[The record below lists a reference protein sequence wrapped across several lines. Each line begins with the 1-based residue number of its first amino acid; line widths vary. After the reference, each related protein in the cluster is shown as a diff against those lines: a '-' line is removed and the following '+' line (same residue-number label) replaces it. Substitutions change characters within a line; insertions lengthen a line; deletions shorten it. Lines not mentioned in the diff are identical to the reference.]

1 MSAYRDRIAEV
12 VAEIADAAPLPATVA
27 ELSDSER
34 KALEV
39 QARYQRLTPEAL
51 LAVARG
57 QQAKERELRD
67 TVDEVLAALRGRV

>member
-1 MSAYRDRIAEV
+1 MSAYRDRVAEIV
-12 VAEIADAAPLPATVA
+12 SEIADAASLPATVA
-27 ELSDSER
+27 ELTDSER

-67 TVDEVLAALRGRV
+67 TVDGVLAALRANR

>member
-1 MSAYRDRIAEV
+1 MSTSHDRIAEI

-27 ELSDSER
+27 ELSDGER

-67 TVDEVLAALRGRV
+67 TVDGVLAALHARL

>member
-1 MSAYRDRIAEV
+1 MSASHDRIAEI
-12 VAEIADAAPLPATVA
+12 VAEVSDAAPLPATIA

-51 LAVARG
+51 LADARG
-57 QQAKERELRD
+57 QQANERELRD
-67 TVDEVLAALRGRV
+67 TVDEVLAALRASR